1 MKTLLVHE
9 TEELGHS
16 LSEKCGFKP
25 TMIIGYGA
33 ALSSHTFD
41 FIFIK
46 QPPQAALD
54 NPTFKK
60 NFDDWL
66 RILQLR
72 VYREG
77 EIMVFS

>member
-16 LSEKCGFKP
+16 LSEKCSFKP
-25 TMIIGYGA
+25 TMIIGA

-54 NPTFKK
+54 NPNFKK
-60 NFDDWL
+60 HFDDWL
-66 RILQLR
+66 RILQLH